1 MINKV
6 KGILPGFIVCTI
18 IALIGMFLAKFVP
31 SLGAA
36 TFAIFLGML
45 AGNTVFNESKYNQ
58 GAKFSESN
66 LLAYSIVLMGGTLN
80 LSAIASVG
88 GFGVLFIVL
97 QMTCT
102 IIFAYY
108 IGKKLGFSKKF
119 SLLMCSGNAVCG
131 SSAIA
136 STAPV
141 IGAEDKDKGIA
152 ITIVNVTGTILMFL
166 LPLITSILYK
176 NNLIHTSATIGGIL
190 QSVGQ
195 VIASAK
201 FINDDIVQMSTI
213 FKIIRIIFLVVVVI
227 VFSKISDK
235 DKCEDN
241 ETKVNENKKIKISVP
256 WFITGFFIL
265 SIIHSLGFIP
275 SQVSAIFKWISGNF
289 EIIALAAIGMRV
301 KFADLKAQGP
311 KAMGYGLLI
320 GTFQIIIATIF
331 INILL

>member
-45 AGNTVFNESKYNQ
+45 AGNTIFNKSKYNL
-58 GAKFSESN
+58 GSKFSESN

-88 GFGVLFIVL
+88 GFGVLFIAL
-97 QMTCT
+97 QMTAT

-108 IGKKLGFSKKF
+108 VGRKLKFSKNF

-141 IGAEDKDKGIA
+141 VGATDSDKGIA

-176 NNLIHTSATIGGIL
+176 NSLVHTSATIGGVL

-201 FINDDIVQMSTI
+201 FINDDVVQMATI

-235 DKCEDN
+235 DNTDSASSNKRV
-241 ETKVNENKKIKISVP
+241 KVSVP

-275 SQVSAIFKWISGNF
+275 NEVSTVFKWISGNF
-289 EIIALAAIGMRV
+289 EIIALAGIGMRV

-320 GTFQIIIATIF
+320 GAFQIIIATIF